1 MYKNPPLAPLSRFF
15 AQVAAIRV
23 FPWRARRLRASQEP
37 RSHWFQ
43 KHRGRRY
50 DLSLLRLL
58 SSFAQVID
66 LDTIDVSNLN
76 RQFLFRPHHVSL
88 SKAQVCFVLAPCA
101 RARVPH
107 GFSRVLF
114 RALWPTPPHRS
125 QRMQSSSST
134 RMQTSELTT
143 ATSKCVPLRL
153 FPACISSSQPPQSP
167 EFGVEYFK
175 GFDLVLNALDNVSA
189 RRYVVLLKLCAL
201 RACV

>member
-114 RALWPTPPHRS
+114 RALWPTPRTGRKGCSRQVQPGCRRPSSPRQHQSACPCGCFPLVSHRHNHLSHRS
-125 QRMQSSSST
+125 LAWSTSRALTSSL
-134 RMQTSELTT
+134 ML
-143 ATSKCVPLRL
+143 
-153 FPACISSSQPPQSP
+153 
-167 EFGVEYFK
+167 
-175 GFDLVLNALDNVSA
+175 
-189 RRYVVLLKLCAL
+189 
-201 RACV
+201 